1 MKHIF
6 DEISN
11 LCSKVTTKKYS
22 TSFSSAISVLNPKLH
37 QPIYNIYGFVRV
49 ADEIVDSFHGFD
61 KLDLLNR
68 FEEDTFLAIKQR
80 ISTNPILNSFQQVIN
95 SYNVDHELI
104 RTFLRSM
111 RMDLDKKTYNHT
123 EYKEYIL
130 GSAEVVGLMCL
141 KVFVNGDEKA
151 YNELKEDAMSL
162 GAAFQKVNFLRDLQ
176 ADYKVL
182 GRTYFPTVNIETLDL
197 ETRLAIENDIE
208 HDFNCALRG
217 IRKLPAEARFGVY
230 LAYRY
235 YRRLFDKIKRTPSPV
250 LLKKR
255 VRISNPSKIV
265 LYFRTKVNYSFAGVL

>member
-1 MKHIF
+1 MKQIF

-11 LCSKVTTKKYS
+11 LCSKITTTKYS
-22 TSFSSAISVLNPKLH
+22 TSFSSAISVLNPRLH

-61 KLDLLNR
+61 KKALLDR
-68 FEEDTFLAIKQR
+68 FEEDTFLAIEQK
-80 ISTNPILNSFQQVIN
+80 ISTNPVLNSFQEVVNKYKI
-95 SYNVDHELI
+95 DHNLI
-104 RTFLRSM
+104 ITFLKSM
-111 RMDLDKKTYNHT
+111 RMDLDKKVYNKI

-141 KVFVNGDEKA
+141 KVFVHGDEKA
-151 YNELKEDAMSL
+151 YNDLKEDAMSL

-176 ADYKVL
+176 ADYKTL
-182 GRTYFPTVNIETLDL
+182 GRTYFPQVNMEDLD
-197 ETRLAIENDIE
+197 EKTRLEIEKDIE

-217 IRKLPAEARFGVY
+217 IRKLPADARFGVY

-235 YRRLFDKIKRTPSPV
+235 YRRLFDKIKKTPSSV

-255 VRISNPSKIV
+255 VRISNPSKMV
-265 LYFRTKVNYSFAGVL
+265 LYVKTKFNYSFVGVL